1 MKINLIQKVRG
12 SLFLKLLVIFLAAH
26 LIITF
31 VSITTHEQLFRQTR
45 FHKIKQNSINYARF
59 LIRETGSPPDTLF
72 AERITKK
79 YGINMMI
86 ETPEYKWTSLDELLT
101 FDTTKIL
108 PFDGNEN
115 VRASFQ
121 KGIHIYIK
129 ESNASY
135 LVLMESR
142 EEGIS
147 YAAELHLTIMIIT
160 ITLIIIGIFLLIR
173 LLLKP
178 VRDLNEG
185 VRKLSGGDLD
195 FEIRR
200 RSKDEMGRLV
210 ASFNEMVRRIKYMIH
225 AREQLMLDVSHEL
238 RSPLTRVKVALE
250 FLEDGN
256 VRKNISDDIS
266 EMETMIT
273 EILEGER
280 LNSPY
285 GGLYTQSHDICK
297 LINETISEFND
308 KKPGIKVAGLSGKRE
323 LKLDPDRIK
332 IVFRNILSN
341 AFKYSPENGY
351 SVEVSLKEK
360 EDEVIIEIQDFGQ
373 GIPVNE
379 IPYIFEPFYRVD
391 KSRSKKTGGYGLG
404 LSLSKKI
411 VEAHNGQIE
420 INSQVGVGT
429 TVFLK
434 FKK

>member
-1 MKINLIQKVRG
+1 MKINLAQKIRS

-31 VSITTHEQLFRQTR
+31 VSITTHEQLFQQTR

-59 LIRETGSPPDTLF
+59 LIRETGSPPDTLL
-72 AERITKK
+72 AGRITKK

-86 ETPEYKWTSLDELLT
+86 ETPDYKWSSLDELLS

-108 PFDGNEN
+108 PFEGNEN
-115 VRASFQ
+115 VRAGFQ

-129 ESNASY
+129 NGNASY

-142 EEGIS
+142 KESIS
-147 YAAELHLTIMIIT
+147 YAAELHLTIMIVA

-173 LLLKP
+173 LLLRP

-195 FEIRR
+195 FEIRT

-210 ASFNEMVRRIKYMIH
+210 ASFNEMIRRIKYMIH

-250 FLEDGN
+250 FVDDGK
-256 VRKNISDDIS
+256 VRKNISDDIF

-273 EILEGER
+273 EILESER

-285 GGLYTQSHDICK
+285 GGLYTKSHDICR
-297 LINETISEFND
+297 LITETIAEFKD
-308 KKPGIKVAGLSGKRE
+308 EKPGFKIVDFPVKKE

-332 IVFRNILSN
+332 IVFRNLLSN
-341 AFKYSPENGY
+341 ALKYSPDSGY
-351 SVEVSLKEK
+351 PVEVSLREK
-360 EDEVIIEIQDFGQ
+360 GDEVIIEIQDFGL
-373 GIPVNE
+373 GIPLNE

-404 LSLSKKI
+404 MGLSKKI
-411 VEAHNGQIE
+411 IEAHGGQIE
-420 INSQVGVGT
+420 IISQIGVGT
-429 TVFLK
+429 TLFLK
-434 FKK
+434 LRK